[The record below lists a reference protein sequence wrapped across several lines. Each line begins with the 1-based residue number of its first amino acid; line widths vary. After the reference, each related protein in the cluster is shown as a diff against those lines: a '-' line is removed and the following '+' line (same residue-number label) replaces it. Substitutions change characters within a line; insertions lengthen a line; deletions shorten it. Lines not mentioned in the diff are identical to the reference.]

1 MLFVA
6 LGPPY
11 SAWLKSLLLVLQCW
25 LLSLEWLWIE
35 KKKLPLSMVYWHLSG
50 PPGKTTTINWWFNWF
65 NTNSIGNFVDGL
77 LQIEPSP
84 NHPQN
89 RLYRDKPRY
98 FRPASRVTR
107 ACNSSGL
114 RYLPSCKWTSCK
126 WTSCLD
132 QTWQFEITYE
142 WRVFMG
148 KSPIN
153 GKIIP
158 SYTWFK
164 YVPCL
169 WMSFHGKIMAF
180 IEDCNYCPLPSLY
193 NCHYYYHYI

>member
-1 MLFVA
+1 
-6 LGPPY
+6 
-11 SAWLKSLLLVLQCW
+11 
-25 LLSLEWLWIE
+25 
-35 KKKLPLSMVYWHLSG
+35 MVYWNLSG
-50 PPGKTTTINWWFNWF
+50 PPGKNTTINWWFNWF

-114 RYLPSCKWTSCK
+114 RYLPSCKRTG
-126 WTSCLD
+126 CLD

-180 IEDCNYCPLPSLY
+180 IEDCNYCPLPSLIAII
-193 NCHYYYHYI
+193 NIIIIRPLLLYIQYIYTHKDWFSPSLTAYPQLI